1 MLLRR
6 HAERAWLL
14 GKQPGAV
21 LAIEKPPKPAWME
34 KQRLTGHLYEARAP
48 FAVQY
53 SIERW
58 SSGELKARQRGS
70 LEPGDVFAEGDVGSW
85 AKLLLGAELADG
97 DLQLWAEYQAAADLI
112 GAEVSGR

>member
-1 MLLRR
+1 VLLRR
-6 HAERAWLL
+6 HAEQAWLL
-14 GKQPGAV
+14 GKQPGEV
-21 LAIEKPPKPAWME
+21 LAIEKPPKPAWMVN
-34 KQRLTGHLYEARAP
+34 QRLTGHLYEARAP

-70 LEPGDVFAEGDVGSW
+70 LEPGDVVVEGDVGRW

-97 DLQLWAEYQAAADLI
+97 DPQLWADYQVSAELI
-112 GAEVSGR
+112 EVEVAGT